1 MTSQYLGAKLKEKI
15 NVIYTVSVAFNL
27 VLSAIISLII
37 FFGSE
42 ALLHFMKIP
51 NIMFADANRFM
62 KIVGGFIFMDAI
74 FNTFTQIFRSNG
86 KTIIGMVISLGM
98 NILDDFLVLYGQL
111 KYLKL
116 GVPTAGQNISYNISQ
131 VVVTMFVNMLGAV
144 AITTKMYST
153 LLSNFAYMYSVSV
166 AIATFNYLIS
176 GFSVSVGYILKINF
190 HLGLV
195 DIWIDMSLGEIV
207 GGIIVLIR

>member
-1 MTSQYLGAKLKEKI
+1 
-15 NVIYTVSVAFNL
+15 
-27 VLSAIISLII
+27 
-37 FFGSE
+37 
-42 ALLHFMKIP
+42 MKIP